1 MSNRPVVCAILTSLA
16 VSGSGC
22 GLVMGGGSR
31 QVVRATSSPDGA
43 LVTTSPETAE
53 TRTPAA
59 LNLERKNSYVLTFT
73 KEGYA
78 PAKAELQRSTRAGIV
93 VADVLLTGLIGV
105 VVDAATGSWYKLSP
119 EVVTV
124 ALEKVADVP
133 GPDRIEVTVRTGGKS
148 HDRLDVTATVP
159 VEVSV
164 EGK

>member
-1 MSNRPVVCAILTSLA
+1 MRNRAVVCVVLVSLS

-22 GLVMGGGSR
+22 GLMMGGSR
-31 QVVRATSSPDGA
+31 QVVRAASSPEGA
-43 LVTTSPETAE
+43 MVTTSPETAE

-78 PAKAELQRSTRAGIV
+78 PAKAELQRETRVGIV
-93 VADVLLTGLIGV
+93 IADVLLTALIGV
-105 VVDAATGSWYKLSP
+105 VVDAATGAWYKLSP

-124 ALEKVADVP
+124 AMEKIADVP
-133 GPDRIEVTVRTGGKS
+133 GPDRIEVTVQTSGKK
-148 HDRLDVTATVP
+148 HDRLDVRATEP
-159 VEVSV
+159 VSVSV